1 MSDAYFSERELGA
14 TPRTVQEVTP
24 TAWQGIVGAINSRVD
39 AGAFGLD
46 FPRRCEEG
54 SARITGTDETTFA
67 QAIRGEIPDL
77 EWPLKTHTSVH
88 VNGMFPSYETE
99 PYVPPTPVALD
110 LVEFCHRHV
119 AQPIETTIHSYHS
132 HAHLDFDRENGRL
145 AFAEQVNRMFARNG
159 LAYELRDTGRVE
171 RLAPPVLRESLRSAV
186 FQTGDD
192 VLDGLLET
200 ARDKFLSHDPN
211 TRRESLEKLW
221 DAWERLKTLDTPSD
235 KARSIQNLLDQV
247 TSEPTYRSLLET
259 EARALSNNIGNAFQ
273 IRHHEIGKAP
283 VSDDSQVDYFFHR
296 LFAFMLLILGR
307 NRATSSD

>member
-1 MSDAYFSERELGA
+1 
-14 TPRTVQEVTP
+14 
-24 TAWQGIVGAINSRVD
+24 
-39 AGAFGLD
+39 
-46 FPRRCEEG
+46 
-54 SARITGTDETTFA
+54 
-67 QAIRGEIPDL
+67 
-77 EWPLKTHTSVH
+77 
-88 VNGMFPSYETE
+88 
-99 PYVPPTPVALD
+99 
-110 LVEFCHRHV
+110 
-119 AQPIETTIHSYHS
+119 
-132 HAHLDFDRENGRL
+132 
-145 AFAEQVNRMFARNG
+145 
-159 LAYELRDTGRVE
+159 
-171 RLAPPVLRESLRSAV
+171 
-186 FQTGDD
+186 
-192 VLDGLLET
+192 
-200 ARDKFLSHDPN
+200 LSHDPN

>member
-1 MSDAYFSERELGA
+1 MSDAYFSDREFGA
-14 TPRTVQEVTP
+14 RRRDVQEITP
-24 TAWQGIVGAINSRVD
+24 QVWRGIVGAINSRVE

-46 FPRRCEEG
+46 FPRRCADG
-54 SARITGTDETTFA
+54 GTLITGTDETTLA
-67 QAIRGEIPDL
+67 QAIQGEIPDI
-77 EWPLKTHTSVH
+77 EWPLRTVTATQSS
-88 VNGMFPSYETE
+88 GMFGSYETE
-99 PYVPPTPVALD
+99 PYAPATAIALD
-110 LVEFCHRHV
+110 VVEFCWRHV
-119 AQPIETTIHSYHS
+119 AQPDERSFHPYYS
-132 HAHLDFDRENGRL
+132 HAHLDFDRQSGRQG
-145 AFAEQVNRMFARNG
+145 FAEQINRIFARNG
-159 LAYELRDTGRVE
+159 LAYELRDNGRVE

-200 ARDKFLSHDPN
+200 ARNKFLSHDPN

-221 DAWERLKTLDTPSD
+221 DAWERLKTLDTPSN

-247 TSEPTYRSLLET
+247 TGEPTYRLLLET

-307 NRATSSD
+307 NRATSTD